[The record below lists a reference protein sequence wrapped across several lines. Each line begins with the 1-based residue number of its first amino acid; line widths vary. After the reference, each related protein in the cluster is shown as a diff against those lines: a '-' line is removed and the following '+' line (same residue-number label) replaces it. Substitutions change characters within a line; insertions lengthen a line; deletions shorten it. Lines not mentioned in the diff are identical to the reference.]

1 MARRHGTIRPPRS
14 LRSVKPE
21 IHVLGLSIKTFGLFF
36 ALNFAAW
43 GLLAARRLKELGRPA
58 DWAYEIVTVALI
70 GGLVGARA
78 YYLVQNHDSLSP
90 GDIFGGSG
98 LIWYGGLLGG
108 TIAVL
113 GWAHRRDFVSLD
125 LVDIAGPGLALGY
138 AIGRIGCQVSG
149 DGDYGKAWD
158 GPWAMGYP
166 HGTVPTDPGV
176 TVHPTPIYE
185 TLTMG
190 LLAFTLW
197 QLRDQVR
204 PGVLFALYLVGAG
217 LERFLVEFLRRNE
230 DVALGLT
237 AAQLESGTLL
247 IIGVIW
253 ILVVLR
259 RSGSLLLGE
268 GERRAPTDVVARR
281 GYA

>member
-1 MARRHGTIRPPRS
+1 
-14 LRSVKPE
+14 VKPE

-43 GLLAARRLKELGRPA
+43 GLLAARRLKELGKPS

-78 YYLVQNHDSLSP
+78 YFLVQNHDAMSL

-98 LIWYGGLLGG
+98 LIWYGGLAGG

-113 GWAHRRDFVSLD
+113 FWAYRKDFLSLG

-149 DGDYGKAWD
+149 DGDYGKPWD

-166 HGTVPTDPGV
+166 HGTVPTEPGV

-185 TLTMG
+185 TLAMG
-190 LLAFTLW
+190 LLAFALW
-197 QLRDQVR
+197 QLRDRVR
-204 PGVLFALYLVGAG
+204 PGLLFAGYLVGGG

-237 AAQLESGTLL
+237 AAQLESLTLL
-247 IIGVIW
+247 IAG
-253 ILVVLR
+253 LVWMAVVKR
-259 RSGSLLLGE
+259 RHGSLLLPRDE
-268 GERRAPTDVVARR
+268 ADAAVAQRRAH
-281 GYA
+281 YAAAGAQPQPA